1 MMIQLLWFAVG
12 GSLGYVCGFMFG
24 LWLGGRDL
32 KHKPWTEHNDE
43 S

>member
-1 MMIQLLWFAVG
+1 MINLLWFAVG
-12 GSLGYVCGFMFG
+12 GSLGWLGGFIAG

-32 KHKPWTEHNDE
+32 KHKPWTKDNDD